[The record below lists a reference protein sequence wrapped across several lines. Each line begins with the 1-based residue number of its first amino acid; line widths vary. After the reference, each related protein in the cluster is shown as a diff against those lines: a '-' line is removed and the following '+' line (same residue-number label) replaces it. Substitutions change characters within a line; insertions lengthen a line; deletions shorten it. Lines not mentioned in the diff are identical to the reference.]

1 MCVAVALDRADVLC
15 QHADGGDAVRAPDR
29 PGGGLDRVSVPT
41 RALGLSFAHCIE
53 DSLSLNDTIALRSF
67 GAAHTYG
74 SKGINEKPVRRK
86 SL

>member
-29 PGGGLDRVSVPT
+29 PGGGLDRVSVPELLAS
-41 RALGLSFAHCIE
+41 ALRTACIE

>member
-1 MCVAVALDRADVLC
+1 MAVALDRADVLR

-29 PGGGLDRVSVPT
+29 PGGGLDRVSVPQSS
-41 RALGLSFAHCIE
+41 GLSFAHCIE